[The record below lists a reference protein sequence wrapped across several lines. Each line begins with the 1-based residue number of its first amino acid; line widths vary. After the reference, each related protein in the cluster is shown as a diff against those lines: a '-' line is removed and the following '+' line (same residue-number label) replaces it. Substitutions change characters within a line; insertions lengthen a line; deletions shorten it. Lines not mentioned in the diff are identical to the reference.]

1 MLYLLNHEI
10 FISVLGIQDGIFLY
24 FLFFTSAK
32 RNFQLKGVKQL
43 IFAQIGSQQCRE
55 ILAEWL
61 SLGEGRL
68 GLFLFGGLSPV
79 LHPTSK
85 HASTTAQVTC
95 SSEFGRAHQIVKTF
109 TPSHLLLG
117 VTESEQ
123 RGLAGT
129 SPGAGLPLTVL
140 VMLLAMLGHASMNF
154 GRPFKRQVYSA
165 ERRAESRG

>member
-1 MLYLLNHEI
+1 MEYFCI
-10 FISVLGIQDGIFLY
+10 FFFSQVPRGISSL
-24 FLFFTSAK
+24 
-32 RNFQLKGVKQL
+32 KQL